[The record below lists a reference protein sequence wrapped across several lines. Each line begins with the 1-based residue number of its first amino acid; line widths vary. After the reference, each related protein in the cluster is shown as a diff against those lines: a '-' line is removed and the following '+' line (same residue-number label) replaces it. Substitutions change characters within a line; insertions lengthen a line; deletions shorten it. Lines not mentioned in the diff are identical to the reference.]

1 VTQQL
6 REDQSSLD
14 QVEILNASCEN
25 RRESSLNILFKKV
38 LVADIVTTVIGD
50 KIDRVFRY

>member
-1 VTQQL
+1 MTQQL